1 MNPINGYALKSLEA
15 VCPATEQDL
24 KDYLRIEDESCGELE
39 FYLDAANKAVI
50 AFLGQALIENEYTV
64 VYNGYPYDGTL
75 TKGLSRDTAFAQDW
89 IELPYANLLSIT
101 SVQVLDY
108 EDGTATTIPSSD
120 YLLDSFSS
128 PARIRFSHKPVMSL
142 KDRLK
147 IVYKAGYGSD
157 TENVPK
163 GIRLGIVQVAGYL
176 YDHRGECSP
185 EEAINKSGAGMAL
198 NPYRVFT
205 KL

>member
-1 MNPINGYALKSLEA
+1 MNPINGYALKAGEA
-15 VCPATEQDL
+15 ICPATEQDL

-39 FYLDAANKAVI
+39 PYLLAANKAVI
-50 AFLGQALIENEYTV
+50 SFLGQALIENEYTLV
-64 VYNGYPYDGTL
+64 FDGYPFNGTA
-75 TKGLSRDTAFAQDW
+75 TVGLSRDTSFWQDW
-89 IELPYANLLSIT
+89 IELPYANLISIT
-101 SVQVLDY
+101 SVKVIDHDDNS
-108 EDGTATTIPSSD
+108 ETAVTG
-120 YLLDSFSS
+120 YLTDTYSS
-128 PARIRFSHKPVMSL
+128 PARIRFPFQPVMGTR
-142 KDRLK
+142 DRLK
-147 IVYKAGYGSD
+147 IVYKAGYGTD

-185 EEAINKSGAGMAL
+185 EEAISKSGAGMAL

>member
-1 MNPINGYALKSLEA
+1 MNPINGYALKAGEA

-50 AFLGQALIENEYTV
+50 SFLGQALIENEYTLV
-64 VYNGYPYDGTL
+64 FDGYPFNGTQ
-75 TKGLSRDTAFAQDW
+75 TYGLSRDTAVWQDW

-101 SVQVLDY
+101 SVKVIDY
-108 EDGTATTIPSSD
+108 EDNSETTITSAD
-120 YLLDSFSS
+120 YLLDSFST
-128 PARIRFSHKPVMSL
+128 PARIRFTNKPVMGL
-142 KDRLK
+142 RDRLK
-147 IVYKAGYGSD
+147 IVYKAGYGTD

-185 EEAINKSGAGMAL
+185 EEAITKSGAGMAL
-198 NPYRVFT
+198 NPYRVYT

>member
-1 MNPINGYALKSLEA
+1 MNPINGYALKSGEA
-15 VCPATEQDL
+15 LCPATEQDL
-24 KDYLRIEDESCGELE
+24 KDYLRIEDESCGSLE

-50 AFLGQALIENEYTV
+50 AFLGQALITNEYTLV
-64 VYNGYPYDGTL
+64 FDGYPFDGTA
-75 TKGLSRDTAFAQDW
+75 TYGLSQDTIFYKDW
-89 IELPYANLLSIT
+89 IELPYANLISIT
-101 SVQVLDY
+101 SVAVIDADDNS
-108 EDGTATTIPSSD
+108 ETTITSAD
-120 YLLDSFSS
+120 YLLDTFST
-128 PARIRFSHKPVMSL
+128 PARIRFTNKPVMGTR
-142 KDRLK
+142 DRLK
-147 IVYKAGYGSD
+147 IVYKAGYGTD

-185 EEAINKSGAGMAL
+185 EEAITKSGAGMAL

>member
-1 MNPINGYALKSLEA
+1 MNPINGYALKAGEA
-15 VCPATEQDL
+15 ICPATEQDL

-39 FYLDAANKAVI
+39 FYLDAANKAVVS
-50 AFLGQALIENEYTV
+50 FLGQALIENEYTLV
-64 VYNGYPYDGTL
+64 FDGYPFNGTQ
-75 TKGLSRDTAFAQDW
+75 TYGLSRDTAVWQDW

-101 SVQVLDY
+101 SVKVIDY
-108 EDGTATTIPSSD
+108 EDNSETTITSAD

-128 PARIRFSHKPVMSL
+128 PARIRFTNKPVMGL
-142 KDRLK
+142 RDRIK
-147 IVYKAGYGSD
+147 IVYKAGYGTD

-185 EEAINKSGAGMAL
+185 EEAITKSGAGMAL

>member
-1 MNPINGYALKSLEA
+1 MNPINGYALKVGEA
-15 VCPATEQDL
+15 LCPATEQDL
-24 KDYLRIEDESCGELE
+24 KDYLRIEDESCGSLE

-50 AFLGQALIENEYTV
+50 AFLGQALITNEYTLV
-64 VYNGYPYDGTL
+64 FDGYPFDGTA
-75 TKGLSRDTAFAQDW
+75 TYGLSQDTIFYKDW
-89 IELPYANLLSIT
+89 IELPYANLVSIT
-101 SVQVLDY
+101 NVKVIDADDNS
-108 EDGTATTIPSSD
+108 ETTITSAD
-120 YLLDSFSS
+120 YLLDTFST
-128 PARIRFSHKPVMSL
+128 PARIRFTNKPVMGMR
-142 KDRLK
+142 DRLK
-147 IVYKAGYGSD
+147 IVYKAGYGTD

-185 EEAINKSGAGMAL
+185 EEAITKSGAGMAL